1 MEHDQQSDKLKVV
14 DKRRYR
20 MEAGGEVIEQQDAKK
35 HHENRAAAD
44 AAATTAASAPAPAA
58 RQQEPAAAAA
68 APAAAQPNHAQP
80 PLDEP
85 RGGFR
90 KEPMKDEGMPFMD
103 FVRQQAYL
111 AMIYLG
117 QQPNPGTGLVQQ
129 QPEGVREVV
138 DVLSMLRGR
147 VRGNLTAEES
157 YALDD
162 LVRQLKM
169 AYLQITGAM
178 PMGGPAGGGMPGA
191 PGGRH
196 N

>member
-1 MEHDQQSDKLKVV
+1 MEHDHQSDKLKVV

-20 MEAGGEVIEQQDAKK
+20 MESGGTVIEQPDAKK
-35 HHENRAAAD
+35 HHEGRAAAD
-44 AAATTAASAPAPAA
+44 AAAAPAPATA
-58 RQQEPAAAAA
+58 QEQAAQPATAPAAQSAA
-68 APAAAQPNHAQP
+68 APVNHAQP

-85 RGGFR
+85 RSGFR
-90 KEPMKDEGMPFMD
+90 KEPIKDEGMPFME
-103 FVRQQAYL
+103 FIRQQAYL

-138 DVLSMLRGR
+138 DLLTMIRGR
-147 VRGNLTAEES
+147 VRGNLTADES

-162 LVRQLKM
+162 LLRQLKM
-169 AYLQITGAM
+169 AYLQLTGAV
-178 PMGGPAGGGMPGA
+178 PMGGPGGMPA